1 MANYGLSNTKI
12 AKAKRNKVA
21 DHISKRI
28 LLRLVVCFLVWSS
41 TLFASLIRTEVQNKK
56 KYQEKMLPKN
66 LNLNCFA
73 FAPRRSKVNCYHCK
87 IALFAYHVIVL
98 SIHPFFSFS
107 FISYPNPPPLFQ
119 KSILFY
125 LLLLLMKVVVLLL
138 LDILSSCYYVFIALY
153 YFAKLKSAQ
162 EPHSSLLQCNSFL
175 ISFFLLHHHP
185 NKINC
190 EINTSTYMIP
200 LNIYGLPDPLTHIN

>member
-98 SIHPFFSFS
+98 SIHSF
-107 FISYPNPPPLFQ
+107 
-119 KSILFY
+119 
-125 LLLLLMKVVVLLL
+125 
-138 LDILSSCYYVFIALY
+138 
-153 YFAKLKSAQ
+153 
-162 EPHSSLLQCNSFL
+162 HSLLYPIQIHLLSFKSL
-175 ISFFLLHHHP
+175 FFFIFYYCLWRWW
-185 NKINC
+185 C
-190 EINTSTYMIP
+190 CCCW
-200 LNIYGLPDPLTHIN
+200 IYYHLVTTCS